1 MKKQAIIS
9 LLLCGALMLG
19 GCGEAVQKTASPAAA
34 GETAAVFTSAAEE
47 TVENETLEISVFSD
61 RDLDP
66 SYSLKDSV
74 SIALNGKEIVCDS
87 STVEVSGTTATIRE
101 AGTYLLSGVLED
113 GSIIV
118 DGSETDKIQ
127 LVLNGVSIHSTS
139 FAPVYVRQADKV
151 FITLAEGTV
160 NTLSGAGS
168 FDADGEVNVD
178 AVIFSREDLTLNG
191 SGSLAITSPGG
202 HGIVSKDSLR
212 VTGGTYAIDAAS
224 HGLSGKDEVSIADG
238 SFDITAG
245 KDGIHAENSEDTE
258 KGTVCITGGDY
269 RITADGDGIS
279 ASGSCRILD
288 GTFSITAGGGSE
300 NASQHTSGFPG
311 DRMKNNRPADG
322 ASEATRQGD
331 SSRNFPDREPGRK
344 GGSPESGSGIG
355 QMQPPQGNMSSLGL
369 AVEAEE
375 TTVSTKGI
383 KASDLTIY
391 GGTFH
396 VDTADDGFHS
406 NGDLTVWDG
415 TLEIASGDDGLHAD
429 GTGTIL
435 AGSIII
441 TESYEG
447 IEGQHVCISGG
458 NITLTASDDG
468 LNAAGGMDGSGFGR
482 LTDTFTQSADTPSI
496 VISGGTVRIMASGDG
511 IDANGSLEITGGD
524 VTVCGPIQ
532 GDTSVLD
539 YDLSGV
545 ITGGTF
551 IGTGAS
557 AMAQTFSG
565 SSQGVISVNAGTQRA
580 GTEITLTG
588 SDGRLLLSC
597 TPEQDFQVVILSS
610 PDIWQG
616 ESYTLTIGEQ
626 SGTFTAK

>member
-9 LLLCGALMLG
+9 LLLCGALTLC
-19 GCGEAVQKTASPAAA
+19 GCGEAAQKTAAPAAT
-34 GETAAVFTSAAEE
+34 GETAAVFTAVSEEAKETAEI
-47 TVENETLEISVFSD
+47 TVFSD
-61 RDLDP
+61 RDMDS

-127 LVLNGVSIHSTS
+127 LVLNGVSVHSTS

-151 FITLAEGTV
+151 FVTLAEGTE
-160 NTLSGAGS
+160 NTLSGGGS
-168 FDADGEVNVD
+168 FEADGEVNVD

-191 SGSLAITSPGG
+191 SGSLTITSPGG

-212 VTGGTYAIDAAS
+212 VTGGTYTIDAAS
-224 HGLSGKDEVSIADG
+224 HSLSGKDEVSIAGG
-238 SFDITAG
+238 SFELTAG
-245 KDGIHAENSEDTE
+245 KDGIHAENSEDTD

-311 DRMKNNRPADG
+311 DRMNKSRPADG
-322 ASEATRQGD
+322 AFEATRQGG
-331 SSRNFPDREPGRK
+331 SSRSFPDGQSGKK
-344 GGSPESGSGIG
+344 GGSPEGDSGIG
-355 QMQPPQGNMSSLGL
+355 QMQPPQGNMNTLST
-369 AVEAEE
+369 AAAAEE
-375 TTVSTKGI
+375 TDSVSAKGI
-383 KASDLTIY
+383 KAADLAID
-391 GGTFH
+391 GGTFY
-396 VDTADDGFHS
+396 VDSADDGIHS
-406 NGDLTVWDG
+406 NGDLTVQGG

-429 GTGTIL
+429 GTVTIL
-435 AGSIII
+435 AGSITI

-458 NITLTASDDG
+458 NIALTASDDG
-468 LNAAGGMDGSGFGR
+468 LNAAGGVDGSGFGR
-482 LTDTFTQSADTPSI
+482 RTDTFSQSADTPSI

-610 PDIWQG
+610 PDIRQG
-616 ESYTLTIGEQ
+616 ESCTLTIGEQ
-626 SGTFTAK
+626 SETFTAQ